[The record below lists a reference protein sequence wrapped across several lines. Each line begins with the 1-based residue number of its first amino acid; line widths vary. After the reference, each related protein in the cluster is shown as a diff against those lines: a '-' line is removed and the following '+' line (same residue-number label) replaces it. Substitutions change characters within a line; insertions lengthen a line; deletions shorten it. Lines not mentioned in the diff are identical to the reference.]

1 MPTLTLVLSSSRQ
14 ASPASWGLVLSLHL
28 RWWRDA
34 AERAARENRLNTEQS
49 CSAPDLEYVQ
59 CMIAQSEIRQM
70 SLPEKVALLE
80 TVWSEI
86 ATDPSQ
92 VEVPQ
97 WHKDILDE
105 RDLALKEGR
114 AVILD
119 WDEAKRQIEQA
130 TR

>member
-1 MPTLTLVLSSSRQ
+1 
-14 ASPASWGLVLSLHL
+14 
-28 RWWRDA
+28 
-34 AERAARENRLNTEQS
+34 
-49 CSAPDLEYVQ
+49 
-59 CMIAQSEIRQM
+59 MIAQAEIRQM
-70 SLPEKVALLE
+70 SFPEKVALLE

-86 ATDPSQ
+86 AADPGQ

-105 RDLALKEGR
+105 RDIALNEGR
-114 AVILD
+114 ATLLE

>member
-1 MPTLTLVLSSSRQ
+1 MPTPTLVLSSSRQ
-14 ASPASWGLVLSLHL
+14 TSPDLRGLVLSSHL
-28 RWWRDA
+28 RSWSGA
-34 AERAARENRLNTEQS
+34 VERAARENRLKTQQC
-49 CSAPDLEYVQ
+49 CSGPEAGYVQ
-59 CMIAQSEIRQM
+59 SLIAQSEVRQM
-70 SLPEKVALLE
+70 SFPEKVALLE

-86 ATDPSQ
+86 AADPGH

-105 RDLALKEGR
+105 RDLALEEGR
-114 AVILD
+114 ATILD

>member
-1 MPTLTLVLSSSRQ
+1 
-14 ASPASWGLVLSLHL
+14 
-28 RWWRDA
+28 
-34 AERAARENRLNTEQS
+34 
-49 CSAPDLEYVQ
+49 
-59 CMIAQSEIRQM
+59 MISQSEIRQM

-86 ATDPSQ
+86 ATDPGQ

>member
-1 MPTLTLVLSSSRQ
+1 
-14 ASPASWGLVLSLHL
+14 
-28 RWWRDA
+28 
-34 AERAARENRLNTEQS
+34 
-49 CSAPDLEYVQ
+49 
-59 CMIAQSEIRQM
+59 MIAQSEIRQM
-70 SLPEKVALLE
+70 SFAEKVALLE
-80 TVWSEI
+80 TLWSEI
-86 ATDPSQ
+86 AADPCQ

-114 AVILD
+114 STALD

>member
-1 MPTLTLVLSSSRQ
+1 
-14 ASPASWGLVLSLHL
+14 
-28 RWWRDA
+28 
-34 AERAARENRLNTEQS
+34 
-49 CSAPDLEYVQ
+49 
-59 CMIAQSEIRQM
+59 MIAQSEIRQM

-86 ATDPSQ
+86 AADPGQ

-105 RDLALKEGR
+105 RDLALNEGR
-114 AVILD
+114 ATVLE
-119 WDEAKRQIEQA
+119 WDEAKRQIERA

>member
-1 MPTLTLVLSSSRQ
+1 MPTPTLVLSSTRQDSPESR
-14 ASPASWGLVLSLHL
+14 GLVLSSHL
-28 RWWRDA
+28 RWWSGA
-34 AERAARENRLNTEQS
+34 VERAARESRLKTQQCCPGPEV
-49 CSAPDLEYVQ
+49 EYVQ
-59 CMIAQSEIRQM
+59 SMIAQSEIRQM
-70 SLPEKVALLE
+70 SFPEKVALLE

-86 ATDPSQ
+86 AADPGQ

-105 RDLALKEGR
+105 RDIALNEGR
-114 AVILD
+114 ATLLE

>member
-1 MPTLTLVLSSSRQ
+1 MQYAKT
-14 ASPASWGLVLSLHL
+14 
-28 RWWRDA
+28 
-34 AERAARENRLNTEQS
+34 
-49 CSAPDLEYVQ
+49 
-59 CMIAQSEIRQM
+59 MIAQSEIRQM
-70 SLPEKVALLE
+70 SFPEKVALLE

-86 ATDPSQ
+86 AADPGQ

-105 RDLALKEGR
+105 RDLALNEGR
-114 AVILD
+114 ATVLD

>member
-1 MPTLTLVLSSSRQ
+1 LSS
-14 ASPASWGLVLSLHL
+14 AV
-28 RWWRDA
+28 
-34 AERAARENRLNTEQS
+34 ERAARENWLKTQQC
-49 CSAPDLEYVQ
+49 CSGQEVEYVQ
-59 CMIAQSEIRQM
+59 QMIAQSEIRQM
-70 SLPEKVALLE
+70 SFPEKVALLE
-80 TVWSEI
+80 TLWSEI
-86 ATDPSQ
+86 AADPGQ

-114 AVILD
+114 ATVLD

>member
-1 MPTLTLVLSSSRQ
+1 
-14 ASPASWGLVLSLHL
+14 
-28 RWWRDA
+28 
-34 AERAARENRLNTEQS
+34 
-49 CSAPDLEYVQ
+49 
-59 CMIAQSEIRQM
+59 M
-70 SLPEKVALLE
+70 SLPEKVALQKVALLE

-86 ATDPSQ
+86 ATDPGQ

-105 RDLALKEGR
+105 RDHALKEGR

>member
-1 MPTLTLVLSSSRQ
+1 V
-14 ASPASWGLVLSLHL
+14 
-28 RWWRDA
+28 
-34 AERAARENRLNTEQS
+34 
-49 CSAPDLEYVQ
+49 
-59 CMIAQSEIRQM
+59 IAQAEIRQM
-70 SLPEKVALLE
+70 SFPEKVALLE
-80 TVWSEI
+80 TVWAEI
-86 ATDPSQ
+86 ATDPGQ

>member
-1 MPTLTLVLSSSRQ
+1 
-14 ASPASWGLVLSLHL
+14 
-28 RWWRDA
+28 
-34 AERAARENRLNTEQS
+34 
-49 CSAPDLEYVQ
+49 
-59 CMIAQSEIRQM
+59 MIAQSEIRQM
-70 SLPEKVALLE
+70 SFPEKVALLE

-86 ATDPSQ
+86 ATDPGQ
-92 VEVPQ
+92 VEVPK

>member
-1 MPTLTLVLSSSRQ
+1 
-14 ASPASWGLVLSLHL
+14 
-28 RWWRDA
+28 
-34 AERAARENRLNTEQS
+34 
-49 CSAPDLEYVQ
+49 
-59 CMIAQSEIRQM
+59 MIAQSEIRQM
-70 SLPEKVALLE
+70 SFPEKVALLE

-86 ATDPSQ
+86 AADPGQ

-105 RDLALKEGR
+105 RDIALNEGR
-114 AVILD
+114 AMLLE

>member
-1 MPTLTLVLSSSRQ
+1 M
-14 ASPASWGLVLSLHL
+14 HL
-28 RWWRDA
+28 RWWSGA
-34 AERAARENRLNTEQS
+34 VELAARENSLKTEQS
-49 CSAPDLEYVQ
+49 CSAPGLEYVQ
-59 CMIAQSEIRQM
+59 LMIAQSEIRRM
-70 SLPEKVALLE
+70 SFPEKVALLE

-86 ATDPSQ
+86 ATDPGQ

>member
-1 MPTLTLVLSSSRQ
+1 
-14 ASPASWGLVLSLHL
+14 
-28 RWWRDA
+28 
-34 AERAARENRLNTEQS
+34 
-49 CSAPDLEYVQ
+49 
-59 CMIAQSEIRQM
+59 MIAQSEIRQM
-70 SLPEKVALLE
+70 SFPEKVALLE

-86 ATDPSQ
+86 AANPGQ

-114 AVILD
+114 ATVLD

>member
-1 MPTLTLVLSSSRQ
+1 MFV
-14 ASPASWGLVLSLHL
+14 
-28 RWWRDA
+28 
-34 AERAARENRLNTEQS
+34 
-49 CSAPDLEYVQ
+49 
-59 CMIAQSEIRQM
+59 QSEIRRM
-70 SLPEKVALLE
+70 SFPEKVALLE

-86 ATDPSQ
+86 AAEPSQ

-114 AVILD
+114 ATVLD
-119 WDEAKRQIEQA
+119 WDEAKRQIERA

>member
-1 MPTLTLVLSSSRQ
+1 
-14 ASPASWGLVLSLHL
+14 
-28 RWWRDA
+28 
-34 AERAARENRLNTEQS
+34 
-49 CSAPDLEYVQ
+49 
-59 CMIAQSEIRQM
+59 
-70 SLPEKVALLE
+70 LLE

>member
-1 MPTLTLVLSSSRQ
+1 MPTPALVLSSSRQ
-14 ASPASWGLVLSLHL
+14 ASPESWGLVLSLHL
-28 RWWRDA
+28 RLWSGTV
-34 AERAARENRLNTEQS
+34 ERAAHGNRLKTEQS
-49 CSAPDLEYVQ
+49 CPAPNLEYVQ
-59 CMIAQSEIRQM
+59 LMIAQSEIRQM
-70 SLPEKVALLE
+70 SFPEKVALIE

-92 VEVPQ
+92 VEVPK
-97 WHKDILDE
+97 WHKDILHE

-130 TR
+130 TQ